1 LLEFSQWDDVFIYT
15 ITSFPYQENAIMVV
29 SYFKL
34 GSGLGRGPRFGP
46 LLFLIKKL
54 YSDGLRVAKTL
65 VFASNG
71 GSVKVLPT

>member
-1 LLEFSQWDDVFIYT
+1 
-15 ITSFPYQENAIMVV
+15 MVV

-54 YSDGLRVAKTL
+54 YSDGLRIAKTL

-71 GSVKVLPT
+71 GSVKVLPA